1 MERDLEKLSRKLSKR
16 PEFLE
21 FVKKLAIAQARA
33 DAKHLIEATAAAH
46 KAAAASAKRRRNRRL
61 PR

>member
-1 MERDLEKLSRKLSKR
+1 MKRDLEKLSRKLAKR

-21 FVKKLAIAQARA
+21 FVKKLAVAQARA

-46 KAAAASAKRRRNRRL
+46 EAAAASSKKRRNKRALR
-61 PR
+61 